1 MMLLMKTQKVRY
13 NLECV
18 TLKIKKPI
26 LIAM

>member
-1 MMLLMKTQKVRY
+1 MMLLMKTQKRRY

-18 TLKIKKPI
+18 TLESKKPI